1 MPVQIDDRN
10 ELIAMLAWQLDMGV
24 DEALLDHPDPT
35 APPVRFDHL
44 LASGTAPSA
53 ASSGPPSPAASTNA
67 PMANA
72 PVTDVPVTNVPVTDE
87 PVTDEPVTDLG
98 GARASAAAAS
108 SKNSGASGKAIADS
122 AALASIT
129 SLAAL
134 QAGLASLDD
143 CPLKHTASNLCFA
156 DGNPGARLMI
166 IGEAPG
172 RDEDRMGVPFVG
184 ADGQLLDKMLASIGL
199 DRASAYLT
207 NLLPWRPPGNR
218 SPTEEETAMLLPWLF
233 RHVQLAKPD
242 IVLLLGGAAA
252 KMILGSAYGIMK
264 LRGNWHDIDFGD
276 GLLRPALASLHPAYL
291 LRSPAQKR
299 LAFEDLLLL
308 AKRLGPERKDTRQ
321 LDDETG

>member
-1 MPVQIDDRN
+1 MPAQIHDRN

-24 DEALLDHPDPT
+24 DEALLDHPVPD
-35 APPVRFDHL
+35 APPLRLDQL
-44 LASGTAPSA
+44 LAANDSPPASIAVKPAMRDA
-53 ASSGPPSPAASTNA
+53 ASHTH
-67 PMANA
+67 
-72 PVTDVPVTNVPVTDE
+72 NVADKLAGHKSAGDDPLE
-87 PVTDEPVTDLG
+87 
-98 GARASAAAAS
+98 ASAGFKVSAGAAVATL
-108 SKNSGASGKAIADS
+108 SG
-122 AALASIT
+122 IT
-129 SLAAL
+129 SLADL
-134 QAGLASLDD
+134 QAGLAGLDA

-184 ADGQLLDKMLASIGL
+184 ADGQLLDKMLMTIGL

-252 KMILGSAYGIMK
+252 KLVLGSNDGIMK
-264 LRGNWHDIDFGD
+264 LRGHWHEIDFGD
-276 GLLRPALASLHPAYL
+276 GVLRPALASLHPAYL

-308 AKRLGPERKDTRQ
+308 AKRLGANDTKGRA
-321 LDDETG
+321 G

>member
-1 MPVQIDDRN
+1 MPAQIHDRN

-24 DEALLDHPDPT
+24 DEVLLDHPVPDVPPLRLEQLLAENDGT
-35 APPVRFDHL
+35 SASMAVTPAIRGAASQQDIIRSSLMLSGDAAPDTMSFDHQPVRANTGAD
-44 LASGTAPSA
+44 LAAVS
-53 ASSGPPSPAASTNA
+53 
-67 PMANA
+67 
-72 PVTDVPVTNVPVTDE
+72 
-87 PVTDEPVTDLG
+87 
-98 GARASAAAAS
+98 
-108 SKNSGASGKAIADS
+108 
-122 AALASIT
+122 SIT
-129 SLAAL
+129 SLAEL
-134 QAGLASLDD
+134 QAGLAGLDA

-184 ADGQLLDKMLASIGL
+184 ADGQLLDKMLMTIGV

-218 SPTEEETAMLLPWLF
+218 SATDEETAMLLPWLS

-252 KMILGSAYGIMK
+252 KLILGSNDGIMK
-264 LRGNWHDIDFGD
+264 LRGQWHEIDFGD
-276 GLLRPALASLHPAYL
+276 GVLRPALASLHPAYL

-299 LAFEDLLLL
+299 LAFEDLLRL
-308 AKRLGPERKDTRQ
+308 AKRLTANGKKGALGE
-321 LDDETG
+321 

>member
-1 MPVQIDDRN
+1 MPAQIHDRN

-24 DEALLDHPDPT
+24 DEALLDHPVPD
-35 APPVRFDHL
+35 APPLRLDQL
-44 LASGTAPSA
+44 LAANDSLPASTAVKPAMRDA
-53 ASSGPPSPAASTNA
+53 ASHTHKLAGHKSAGDDP
-67 PMANA
+67 
-72 PVTDVPVTNVPVTDE
+72 
-87 PVTDEPVTDLG
+87 LK
-98 GARASAAAAS
+98 ASAGAAVATL
-108 SKNSGASGKAIADS
+108 SG
-122 AALASIT
+122 IT
-129 SLAAL
+129 SLAEL
-134 QAGLASLDD
+134 QAGLAGLDA

-184 ADGQLLDKMLASIGL
+184 ADGQLLDKMLMTIGL

-218 SPTEEETAMLLPWLF
+218 SPTDEETAMLLPWLF

-252 KMILGSAYGIMK
+252 KLVLGSNDGIMK
-264 LRGNWHDIDFGD
+264 LRGHWHEIDFGD
-276 GLLRPALASLHPAYL
+276 GVLRPALASLHPAYL

-308 AKRLGPERKDTRQ
+308 AKRLGANDTKGRA
-321 LDDETG
+321 G

>member
-1 MPVQIDDRN
+1 MPAQIHDRN

-24 DEALLDHPDPT
+24 DEALLDHPVPD
-35 APPVRFDHL
+35 APPLRLDQL
-44 LASGTAPSA
+44 LAANDSPPASTAVKPAMRDA
-53 ASSGPPSPAASTNA
+53 ASHTHKLAGHKSAGDDP
-67 PMANA
+67 
-72 PVTDVPVTNVPVTDE
+72 
-87 PVTDEPVTDLG
+87 LK
-98 GARASAAAAS
+98 ASAGAAVATL
-108 SKNSGASGKAIADS
+108 SG
-122 AALASIT
+122 IT
-129 SLAAL
+129 SLADL
-134 QAGLASLDD
+134 QAGLAGLDA

-184 ADGQLLDKMLASIGL
+184 AEGQLLDKMLMTIGL

-252 KMILGSAYGIMK
+252 KLVLGSNDGIMK
-264 LRGNWHDIDFGD
+264 LRGHWHEIDFGD
-276 GLLRPALASLHPAYL
+276 GVLRPALASLHPAYL

-308 AKRLGPERKDTRQ
+308 AKRLGANDTKGRA
-321 LDDETG
+321 G